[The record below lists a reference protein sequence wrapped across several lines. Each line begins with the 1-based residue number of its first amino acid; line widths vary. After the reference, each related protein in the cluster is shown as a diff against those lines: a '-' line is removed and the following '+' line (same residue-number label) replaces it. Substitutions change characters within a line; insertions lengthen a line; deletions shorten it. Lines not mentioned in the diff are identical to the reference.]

1 MWISGQK
8 IRLINKDNNDS
19 GNQRMKMSPK
29 EYEKQPSYKS

>member
-19 GNQRMKMSPK
+19 GNQHMKMSPK
-29 EYEKQPSYKS
+29 EYEKQPSYTS